1 MRRLRLV
8 SLMAGLGVML
18 SLGLAACASEP
29 VELSTETVI
38 IDVRTPDEYT
48 SGHLEGAVNVDLQSG
63 TFETSI
69 LEFPLDGNYAVYCQ
83 SGNRSGQAVSIMM
96 AAGFENVQDLGGVQ
110 AASTATGIP
119 IVTD

>member
-8 SLMAGLGVML
+8 SLIAGLGVIMG
-18 SLGLAACASEP
+18 LGLTACTSEA
-29 VELSTETVI
+29 VELSGETVI
-38 IDVRTPDEYT
+38 IDVRSPEEYAG
-48 SGHLEGAVNVDLQSG
+48 GHLEGAINVDLQSG

-69 LEFPLDGNYAVYCQ
+69 LEFPLDGDYAVYCQ

-110 AASTATGIP
+110 GASTATGIP

>member
-18 SLGLAACASEP
+18 SLGLTACASEP
-29 VELSTETVI
+29 VELSTESVI
-38 IDVRTPDEYT
+38 IDVRTPEEYA
-48 SGHLEGAVNVDLQSG
+48 SGHLEGAINVNLQSG

-69 LEFPLDGNYAVYCQ
+69 LELPLDGDYAVYCK
-83 SGNRSGQAVSIMM
+83 SGNRSAQAVSIMT

-110 AASTATGIP
+110 GASTATGIP
-119 IVTD
+119 IVTG